1 MMRNNSTRTII
12 WPRHAQG
19 PPVFCLAI
27 SQYSFPGGFPISN
40 VAGSL
45 QGLQIAS
52 HILVSIADCST
63 NKTRHPRWTEV
74 GCTPTREQSVT
85 WKWKPPCS
93 LRNKVIHSSQ
103 GSIFSGQKWPSWH
116 QGITTPHR
124 QTNCPRVSMDLP
136 TPKKLSSTILLMDK
150 ILHHFAHT
158 FLAALVLP
166 R

>member
-74 GCTPTREQSVT
+74 GCTPTREQSLT

-116 QGITTPHR
+116 QGTTTPHR
-124 QTNCPRVSMDLP
+124 HLP
-136 TPKKLSSTILLMDK
+136 PT
-150 ILHHFAHT
+150 
-158 FLAALVLP
+158 
-166 R
+166 